1 MRRLVILLAL
11 AAAATLSA
19 QHEGGHGGGAPPSL
33 TGWKWANFA
42 LLAGGLGYLMAKKA
56 PAFFQ
61 GRTADIQNG
70 IAEAARLK
78 AAAEA
83 RAAEIER
90 KVAQLGAEIANL
102 KTEARREMEAEN
114 QRLREETMRH
124 LAKIQARSEQEI
136 ASAAKAA
143 RLDLK
148 SYSAN
153 LALALAVDQLRGRVT
168 GEVGRAL
175 VAGFLK
181 DLESQG
187 VN

>member
-42 LLAGGLGYLMAKKA
+42 LLVGGLGYLLAKKA

-102 KTEARREMEAEN
+102 KAEARQEMEAEN
-114 QRLREETMRH
+114 QRLREETMRQ

-143 RLDLK
+143 RLELK

-175 VAGFLK
+175 VAGFVK